1 MEETFLLVV
10 AMCAASF
17 VVVPFLSWGLS
28 DPSGQWAAVEA
39 RRLGSKAA
47 VGELAEDAYAKQRVL
62 NLVALVLWLAALV
75 SLFRWVG

>member
-1 MEETFLLVV
+1 MLVV
-10 AMCAASF
+10 VMGAASF

-47 VGELAEDAYAKQRVL
+47 VGELAQEAYTKQRVL
-62 NLVALVLWLAALV
+62 NLVMLVLWLTALV
-75 SLFRWVG
+75 ALFRWVG